1 MSNCLS
7 ITGTMTRSSSTGMVE
22 FFWGGFFNNKIFVCG
37 GYNFKIPLNHRYYD
51 ALVAHWNDIVFLFC
65 VCVRVFSI
73 FFPLFLAAVTTT
85 NFFSDFP
92 LRDHDQKLPRPR
104 LDALNHVLYHG
115 LMLSERERE
124 RERERCNDVLYHG
137 LMLSIMFSIMSSSMV
152 STNAFSSLLPS
163 LLLFLLPSLLPSF
176 LPSLLPSF
184 PPSSTK
190 TPRPY
195 ALFTVYYRLYYRL
208 SYRLY
213 YHLAPRHLAHMPCSL
228 FSMVSSMMF
237 SIKLSTNAYRM
248 CSLSS

>member
-22 FFWGGFFNNKIFVCG
+22 FFWGGFFNNKNFVCG
-37 GYNFKIPLNHRYYD
+37 GYNFKIPLNHRYYA
-51 ALVAHWNDIVFLFC
+51 ALVAHWNDIVFLFF
-65 VCVRVFSI
+65 VCVRIFSI

-104 LDALNHVLYHG
+104 LDALNHVL
-115 LMLSERERE
+115 
-124 RERERCNDVLYHG
+124 CHG
-137 LMLSIMFSIMSSSMV
+137 LMLSIMFSILSSSMV
-152 STNAFSSLLPS
+152 STNAFSSLLPC
-163 LLLFLLPSLLPSF
+163 LLPSF

-195 ALFTVYYRLYYRL
+195 ALFTVFDGARSPICLVHCFRWC
-208 SYRLY
+208 
-213 YHLAPRHLAHMPCSL
+213 PQ
-228 FSMVSSMMF
+228 
-237 SIKLSTNAYRM
+237 
-248 CSLSS
+248 